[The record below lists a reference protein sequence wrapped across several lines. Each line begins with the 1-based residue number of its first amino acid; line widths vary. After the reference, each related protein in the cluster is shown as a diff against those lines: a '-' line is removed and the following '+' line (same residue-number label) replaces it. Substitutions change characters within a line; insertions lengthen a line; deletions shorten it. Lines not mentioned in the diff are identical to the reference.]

1 MTTNIRTYSELITLP
16 SLRERYEY
24 LKLGDRIGKETF
36 GFDRW
41 LNQMFYTSD
50 EWRSVRNKIIL
61 RDGGREL
68 GMDGMQYEISN
79 TVYIHHM
86 NPLRKNDILDCTEY
100 LTNPDYLICC
110 SFKIHQDIHYG
121 TYHERYE
128 VVERR
133 PYDTCPWKEG

>member
-1 MTTNIRTYSELITLP
+1 MATNIRTYSELITLP

-24 LKLGDRIGKETF
+24 LKLGDRIGRETF

-50 EWRSVRNKIIL
+50 EWRSVRNKIII

-68 GMDGMQYEISN
+68 GMDGIQYEISN

-100 LTNPDYLICC
+100 LTNSDYLICC
-110 SFKIHQDIHYG
+110 SFKMHQDIHYG

-128 VVERR
+128 VVERK

>member
-50 EWRSVRNKIIL
+50 EWRSVRNKIIQ

-68 GMDGMQYEISN
+68 GMDGIQYEISD

-100 LTNPDYLICC
+100 LTNPDYLISC
-110 SFKIHQDIHYG
+110 SFKMHQDIHYG

-128 VVERR
+128 VIERK